1 MQILSMVI
9 HVDSVMLLTL
19 YLSFVFFVKLS
30 VRNFHATPITSAS
43 VVFFFIKKKKSLTDT
58 QFVVRNTQQ
67 CQDGVIG
74 MCIC

>member
-9 HVDSVMLLTL
+9 HADSAMLLRL

-30 VRNFHATPITSAS
+30 VRNFYATPITLAS
-43 VVFFFIKKKKSLTDT
+43 VVFFFIKKNIFLTDT

-67 CQDGVIG
+67 CHDGVIG